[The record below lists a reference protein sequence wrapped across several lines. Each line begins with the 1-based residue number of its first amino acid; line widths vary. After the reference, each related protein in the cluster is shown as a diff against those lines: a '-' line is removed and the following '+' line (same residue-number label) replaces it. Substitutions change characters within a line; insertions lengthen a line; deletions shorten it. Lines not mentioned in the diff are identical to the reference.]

1 MKTRIIFSSAIMA
14 LALVGCTDLDVDIKS
29 VYTEYPTD
37 SEIAIEARVSNAY
50 FAFRDA
56 LGRRFDEGISC
67 NSDEYTAVSFG
78 GDYLNDRDMTNFSLH
93 SVSPDACKNQLNVYS
108 DIQGGIT
115 KCNQILMDL
124 GEENVSVS
132 APLRA
137 VRAFYTFLLMDNW
150 GDTPIIDYKL
160 LDATGAVDRSPRA
173 DVAKWIESELLEVRD
188 DCPTEVSSKT
198 YGTPTRWM
206 VDALLAKLYINWN
219 VYTQDVTSAS
229 WSATSPNEKLN
240 DCIAACDDVINSGL
254 FDLSDD
260 YKKKFMY
267 DNGPHIKDFIYA
279 MPFDAVTQTGLTY
292 SRFRTWR
299 QGQKNN
305 GFYSIP
311 LASSVGGNMA
321 LTPEYAALFCLP
333 GDRRNDVIAGD
344 GTADTFEVYQYDALT
359 GEKTDVR
366 NTYKDEPVVFTRT
379 ITLVAQDGDLN
390 TGKDLNGWTQGY
402 KSIKFFPYVEEVNAH
417 SRNQSNDVPIF
428 RFADILLM
436 KCEAIVRGGSATRGD
451 TPMSLFNQIRSY
463 VNAPTISSDPSLQD
477 ILDERGREFLDEHWR
492 RNDLIRF
499 GDFERDWG
507 FKYLNPNA
515 KALTNRI
522 LPLSRD
528 ILNVNTNWTQ
538 NAGY

>member
-1 MKTRIIFSSAIMA
+1 
-14 LALVGCTDLDVDIKS
+14 
-29 VYTEYPTD
+29 
-37 SEIAIEARVSNAY
+37 
-50 FAFRDA
+50 
-56 LGRRFDEGISC
+56 
-67 NSDEYTAVSFG
+67 
-78 GDYLNDRDMTNFSLH
+78 
-93 SVSPDACKNQLNVYS
+93 
-108 DIQGGIT
+108 
-115 KCNQILMDL
+115 
-124 GEENVSVS
+124 
-132 APLRA
+132 
-137 VRAFYTFLLMDNW
+137 
-150 GDTPIIDYKL
+150 
-160 LDATGAVDRSPRA
+160 
-173 DVAKWIESELLEVRD
+173 
-188 DCPTEVSSKT
+188 
-198 YGTPTRWM
+198 
-206 VDALLAKLYINWN
+206 
-219 VYTQDVTSAS
+219 
-229 WSATSPNEKLN
+229 
-240 DCIAACDDVINSGL
+240 
-254 FDLSDD
+254 
-260 YKKKFMY
+260 
-267 DNGPHIKDFIYA
+267 
-279 MPFDAVTQTGLTY
+279 
-292 SRFRTWR
+292 
-299 QGQKNN
+299 
-305 GFYSIP
+305 
-311 LASSVGGNMA
+311 MA

-344 GTADTFEVYQYDALT
+344 GTADTFEVYQYDAIT

-390 TGKDLNGWTQGY
+390 TGKDLTGWTQGY

-436 KCEAIVRGGSATRGD
+436 KCEAIVRGGSATRSD

-463 VNAPTISSDPSLQD
+463 VNAPTITSDPSLQD